1 MTVCTDW
8 QRLESI
14 ENEDINDSENYL
26 NNRLNQNF
34 IEIININD

>member
-1 MTVCTDW
+1 MTVGTDW

-26 NNRLNQNF
+26 NNKLN
-34 IEIININD
+34 